1 MIISDFNKQITSE
14 ILNDD
19 SFKLFGE
26 KLDISSFDT
35 IKLYDAR
42 NILRTK
48 LAELTND
55 NQNIFEDN
63 EYQKTKLFLDILNQ
77 EIIERENNKN
87 LKESFTKL
95 EISILENYTNNKV
108 SYENLPP
115 YLKQKIKQYYYY
127 DLNENYIKNPNQWTK
142 NKLTEDL
149 DEVLDT
155 SKSKNYFLNK
165 AKKRVK
171 DSENIYSFVQNNPS
185 NDSYNDKKELDKF
198 GNRIKKDKKFLNKQD
213 SIEERK
219 MTSNEKSKEKR
230 LKKKY
235 DNSGM
240 KDSMKKQYGNKK
252 GKDVYF
258 ATLRKRAMSE
268 SILREGEEDKAALI
282 MASKDMVDKITS
294 WMEDIARMQTEAMF
308 DLIDSIRDELGT
320 ETAVNYENILKPAL
334 SDVYQSLDGTRHEMT
349 RALQLITGE
358 EEDIMGK
365 DSDIM
370 NLPGSDNDSPD
381 LDLDNPEGPPPE
393 DDFGAAPPSA
403 GGEEPSGRLR
413 RESLRRLGLLLS
425 ESPSFK
431 KKV

>member
-1 MIISDFNKQITSE
+1 MIISDFNKKITSE
-14 ILNDD
+14 DLNND

-26 KLDISSFDT
+26 KLDMSTFDI

-48 LAELTND
+48 LSELSQD
-55 NQNIFEDN
+55 NKNIFEDN
-63 EYQKTKLFLDILNQ
+63 DYQKTKLFLDILNQ
-77 EIIERENNKN
+77 EIVERENTKN
-87 LKESFTKL
+87 LKESFTNAEL
-95 EISILENYTNNKV
+95 AILQNFTNNIV
-108 SYENLPP
+108 LYENIPP
-115 YLKQKIKQYYYY
+115 YLRQKIKHYYFSE
-127 DLNENYIKNPNQWTK
+127 LNESYANNPQTWTK
-142 NKLTEDL
+142 NKLKEDL
-149 DEVLDT
+149 NEILDT
-155 SKSKNYFLNK
+155 KDGKKHFVNK
-165 AKKRVK
+165 AKNRDK
-171 DSENIYSFVQNNPS
+171 DSETIYSFIQKNPGK
-185 NDSYNDKKELDKF
+185 DSYADHQELDRLGK
-198 GNRIKKDKKFLNKQD
+198 RIKKDKKFISKKD
-213 SIEERK
+213 TVDERE
-219 MTSNEKSKEKR
+219 MTSKEKAKEKR

-258 ATLRKRAMSE
+258 ATLRKRSMSE

-358 EEDIMGK
+358 EEDILGK
-365 DSDIM
+365 DSNIM
-370 NLPGSDNDSPD
+370 DLPGADNDSPD
-381 LDLDNPEGPPPE
+381 MPPDLDSEMPPE
-393 DDFGAAPPSA
+393 DDFGASSPAV
-403 GGEEPSGRLR
+403 GGEEESGRLR
-413 RESLRRLGLLLS
+413 RESLRRLGLLLA
-425 ESPSFK
+425 ESPTK